1 MLPPPVERDIL
12 SLIGNTPML
21 QLKGFDTGPCTLFLK
36 LESQNP
42 GGSIKDRMG
51 LAMVEAAEASGALR
65 PGGTVIEATAG
76 NTGIALAL
84 VCIPRGYRVVL
95 VIPDKMSAEKIAHAR
110 ALGAEIHMTRSDVS
124 KGHPEFFQ
132 DIAARMESEIPGSV
146 WINQF
151 TNPANTAAH
160 EATTG
165 PEIWAQME
173 HNVDAVVCAVGSG
186 GTLAGLSRFFARV
199 QPELAMVLAD
209 PQGSI
214 LADYVKTGRIG
225 TSGPSVVE
233 GIGGGHIPQLADFSR
248 VREAFTISDSE
259 SLETTRALLRRSGIL
274 AGTSAGTLVA
284 AALRYCRQQT
294 QPKRVVTFI
303 CDTGNKYLSKVFN
316 DAWMRERGFS
326 L

>member
-1 MLPPPVERDIL
+1 MLLPPVERDIFP
-12 SLIGNTPML
+12 LIGNTPML
-21 QLKGFDTGPCTLFLK
+21 QLTGFDTGPCTLFLK

-65 PGGTVIEATAG
+65 AGGTVIEATAG

-110 ALGAEIHMTRSDVS
+110 ALGAEIHITRSDVS

-146 WINQF
+146 WLNQF

-173 HNVDAVVCAVGSG
+173 HDVDAVVCAVGSG

-214 LADYVKTGRIG
+214 LADYVKTGQIG

-233 GIGGGHIPQLADFSR
+233 GIGGSHVPQLADFSR
-248 VREAFTISDSE
+248 VREAFTIPDSE
-259 SLETTRALLRRSGIL
+259 SLETTRALLRRTGIL

>member
-1 MLPPPVERDIL
+1 MLLPPVERDIFP
-12 SLIGNTPML
+12 LIGNTPML
-21 QLKGFDTGPCTLFLK
+21 QLTGFDTGPCTLFLK

-65 PGGTVIEATAG
+65 AGGTVIEATAG

-110 ALGAEIHMTRSDVS
+110 ALGAEIHITRSDVS

-146 WINQF
+146 WLNQF

-173 HNVDAVVCAVGSG
+173 HDVDAVVCAVGSG

-214 LADYVKTGRIG
+214 LADYVKTGQIG

-233 GIGGGHIPQLADFSR
+233 GIGGSHVPQLADFSR

-259 SLETTRALLRRSGIL
+259 SLETTRALLRRTGIL